1 MELTNNPPE
10 NNLPPK
16 WKIWVPVAIA
26 ILAIAGI
33 LVYHFWFRAGSQK
46 PAAYGE
52 DKLPAIKVVISN
64 GCGYEQLAS
73 EFAEALKDKN
83 IEVVSLAD
91 TPKPIYD
98 KSVIVMRKGDR
109 EDLDRLI
116 KMTGIQR
123 WTSAENEYYSAD
135 FEIIVGRDYE
145 QYIKK

>member
-1 MELTNNPPE
+1 MELTNKPPA
-10 NNLPPK
+10 NKLPPN
-16 WKIWVPVAIA
+16 WKLWLPIA
-26 ILAIAGI
+26 LGIIAAAGI
-33 LVYHFWFRAGSQK
+33 LAYHFYFNAGAKSK
-46 PAAYGE
+46 APYGE

-73 EFAEALKDKN
+73 EFAESLKDEN
-83 IEVVSLAD
+83 IEVVSLSD

-98 KSVIVMRKGDR
+98 KSIIVMRKGDQ
-109 EDLDRLI
+109 EDLKRLM

-123 WTSAENEYYSAD
+123 WTSAENEYYSAE